1 MTIALLNTSILPAG
15 QDRVAVA
22 TAISR
27 ELARGLIAAIGVTSH
42 IGHAATADVATALLG
57 APVAMDRTPWAPETA
72 PVALVVQ
79 LRGRP
84 PEGAILS
91 VLEMEAIGYD
101 IRLMV
106 VGSSLAAVRE
116 SISDLRRAGWAGV
129 DASVALAA
137 TLEPPERTTAVE
149 TGWAARLNGWGGR

>member
-1 MTIALLNTSILPAG
+1 MMIALLNTSILPAG

-27 ELARGLIAAIGVTSH
+27 NVARGLVASLGTQSH
-42 IGHAATADVATALLG
+42 IGHSATADVATALLG
-57 APVAMDRTPWAPETA
+57 VPVAMDRTPWQPETA

-91 VLEMEAIGYD
+91 VQQMEEIGHD
-101 IRLMV
+101 LRLMV

-149 TGWAARLNGWGGR
+149 TGWATRLNGWGGR